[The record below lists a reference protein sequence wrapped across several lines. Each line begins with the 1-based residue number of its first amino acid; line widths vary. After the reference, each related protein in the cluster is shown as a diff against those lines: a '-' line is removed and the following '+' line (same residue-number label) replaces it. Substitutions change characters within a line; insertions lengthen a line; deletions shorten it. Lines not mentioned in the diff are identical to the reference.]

1 MQVWESD
8 ASEHLAFGS
17 DAGAKECEPDGQAQ
31 GGAQGGEMEER
42 ERGVGLRSEEEKGCD
57 LSGWLFD
64 RGHARWDGTMH
75 RGVC

>member
-17 DAGAKECEPDGQAQ
+17 DAGAKECEPDGHGQGQAAA
-31 GGAQGGEMEER
+31 GKR
-42 ERGVGLRSEEEKGCD
+42 ERGCRAEKRRGGRGDALEGC
-57 LSGWLFD
+57 LIEGM
-64 RGHARWDGTMH
+64 RDGTMH

>member
-31 GGAQGGEMEER
+31 GGRREGRWKKESGG
-42 ERGVGLRSEEEKGCD
+42 
-57 LSGWLFD
+57 
-64 RGHARWDGTMH
+64 
-75 RGVC
+75 